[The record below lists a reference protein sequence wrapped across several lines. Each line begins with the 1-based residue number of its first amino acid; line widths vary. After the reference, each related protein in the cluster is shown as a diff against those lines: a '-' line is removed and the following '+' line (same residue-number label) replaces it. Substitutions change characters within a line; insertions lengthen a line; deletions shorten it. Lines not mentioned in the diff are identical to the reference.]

1 MALSNHDTLMETENQ
16 PDHEPPTISVA
27 EFVELAP
34 AELEIKVIAGAAG
47 LSSRLISS
55 ERIQK
60 LGLALSGFRSYL
72 HPGRIQIMGH
82 SETSYLE
89 QFNDTERASAY
100 SNVDANVVC
109 CILLTRGITP
119 HSHLIGIAEKHNL
132 PLLQTPLVSSKA
144 ISVTTNFLQE
154 VLAPETTMHGVLM
167 EIHGIGVTITG
178 ESGIGKSECALD
190 LITRGHRLVAD
201 DSIRIRQVGRRVVG
215 TSPGMTFEH
224 LEIRGLG
231 IINVRETFGVAAVC
245 RSVVIELCIELKRWE
260 EVENIERIG
269 IETEECTILN
279 TPSTKFVLPVRPGR
293 NLATLVETAV
303 RIYLLKRDGYD
314 AARLLVEKHDRAL
327 GQKRGG

>member
-1 MALSNHDTLMETENQ
+1 MENKTHSES
-16 PDHEPPTISVA
+16 EPPKISVA

-34 AELEIKVIAGAAG
+34 AELELKVLAGAGG
-47 LSSRLISS
+47 LASRFISS

-72 HPGRIQIMGH
+72 HPGRIQIIGN
-82 SETSYLE
+82 SETQYLE
-89 QFNDTERASAY
+89 QFDDPGREKAFA
-100 SNVDANVVC
+100 NVDANLVC
-109 CILLTRGITP
+109 CILLTRGNSP
-119 HSHLIGIAEKHNL
+119 HAHLLKIAEQHRL
-132 PLLQTPLVSSKA
+132 PILQTPLVSSKA

-154 VLAPETTMHGVLM
+154 TLAPEITMHGVLM

-201 DSIRIRQVGRRVVG
+201 DSIRVRKIGRRVVG
-215 TSPGMTFEH
+215 TSPEITFEH

-231 IINVRETFGVAAVC
+231 IINVRETFGVAAIC
-245 RSVVIELCIELKRWE
+245 KSAIIELCIELKRWE
-260 EVENIERIG
+260 DVDTIERVG
-269 IETEECTILN
+269 IETEECTILS

-293 NLATLVETAV
+293 NLASLVETAV
-303 RIYLLKRDGYD
+303 KIYLLKRDGYD

-327 GQKRGG
+327 GQKPAT